1 MFYLLL
7 GQREGEN
14 TDILIY
20 RIDQTLGLTKV
31 DVNLPFSVFPTLADR
46 SQQIIVELG
55 EGNNAKEITVVNSLG
70 QVVKRVL
77 IEDGQ
82 REVTIPAH
90 ELGDGL
96 NVINTRTVQGNGSC
110 KIIVQ

>member
-20 RIDQTLGLTKV
+20 CIDRTLGLTKV

-70 QVVKRVL
+70 
-77 IEDGQ
+77 
-82 REVTIPAH
+82 A
-90 ELGDGL
+90 
-96 NVINTRTVQGNGSC
+96 GS
-110 KIIVQ
+110 